1 MLSIKLISS
10 LLIQLKEI
18 WIKRMLKSYYKKLK
32 RTLKLYHVIKL
43 SFVIKK
49 LDVMDLSGN
58 LLKRYGDK
66 IDAIMTTSGLINLFL
81 EPLFQKIPSSKT
93 LLDPLCFLGETMNYS
108 SLQTFEALA
117 AKTIA
122 RLFEI
127 LTEFG
132 E

>member
-1 MLSIKLISS
+1 
-10 LLIQLKEI
+10 
-18 WIKRMLKSYYKKLK
+18 
-32 RTLKLYHVIKL
+32 
-43 SFVIKK
+43 
-49 LDVMDLSGN
+49 MDLSGN

-66 IDAIMTTSGLINLFL
+66 IDAIMTSSGLIDLFL
-81 EPLFQKIPSSKT
+81 EPLFHKIPSSKT
-93 LLDPLCFLGETMNYS
+93 LLDPLCFLGETMNYT

-117 AKTIA
+117 AKIIA